1 LKASDFRIGLHFTTG
16 SSLWRCTDVGS
27 RTIVG
32 IRLDRLAVTILKDGV
47 RSAAVIDPR
56 DDGSWL
62 AGPPYAAAETVFD
75 EDGLADIS
83 IVADDAVAG
92 WEPLLLPEGVADSG
106 NIAAL
111 GADAQA

>member
-1 LKASDFRIGLHFTTG
+1 MKASDFRIGLHFTTG

-32 IRLDRLAVTILKDGV
+32 IRLGPAGGDHPEGRRSKRGRD
-47 RSAAVIDPR
+47 RSARRRLMV
-56 DDGSWL
+56 

-92 WEPLLLPEGVADSG
+92 WEPLLVPEGVADSG